1 MIKKLMGLL
10 FLMTTP
16 LQACPFCA
24 SNLAGNGA
32 GFSLG
37 INVTVFVMLGTLG
50 SLAGFIIYQI
60 IQQEKKPKS

>member
-1 MIKKLMGLL
+1 
-10 FLMTTP
+10 MTTP

-24 SNLAGNGA
+24 GNLAQNGV

-37 INVTVFVMLGTLG
+37 INVTIFVMLGTLG

-60 IQQEKKPKS
+60 IQQEKKHKI